1 MFTVRLPT
9 QEQFMLQL
17 QASQFR
23 YTRQPL
29 KLPIGTVVFHD
40 GYGRGMVTAY
50 NNHPSPWYG
59 RNKYPYFVR
68 FDSGHQDVYSAKEL
82 SL

>member
-9 QEQFMLQL
+9 QEQVMLQL
-17 QASQFR
+17 QTQVR

-29 KLPIGTVVFHD
+29 KLPLGTVVFNDEH
-40 GYGRGMVTAY
+40 GRGTITAY

-59 RNKYPYFVR
+59 RSKYPYFVR
-68 FDSGHQDVYSAKEL
+68 FDSGHQDVYSAREL
-82 SL
+82 DW